1 MNSILFLDDTSAER
15 PGLALA
21 SLQALNLPDLR
32 ITAASSKTYI
42 PSKGISSLL
51 KQIGLSWP
59 KHISPIADLDLS
71 NIDLV
76 VLFSDSSRIFC
87 PPLPGMPA
95 VVKWTVKIPDTKK
108 GQQASWQK
116 CLEKIQALSQDL
128 VEQGYMAAL
137 TQARKNAEQVMDSM
151 QEGIIA
157 HDLNRRIF
165 FFNQA
170 AEKITGFS
178 RHEILGKDC
187 HDIFSGGICSRS
199 CSFKEP
205 GKEPTLPDSPY
216 SLSIINKN
224 GQNRQLEMSVVLMKN
239 FFDTPIGVVASFRD
253 LTRELDLAARLGE
266 VDHFSGIIGNSPKML
281 AIYQSIRDLA
291 DSSVPVFIEGESG
304 AGKELVAAAIHNEG
318 DKPKGLFVPVNCG
331 ALPENLLEAELFGHV
346 KGAFTGAIRDKK
358 GRFELAD
365 GGTIFL
371 DEIGDITP
379 AMQVK
384 LLRVLQDGTFQKVGG
399 EKTIKVKVR
408 LISATNKSLKKEI
421 AAGRFREDLY
431 YRICVAPVRVPP
443 LRERKSDI
451 PLLARHFLKNANAE
465 EKRHDI
471 ILAQD
476 TIETMMGYDWPGNVR
491 ELQNAVRYLMFRCQE
506 EIARP
511 HHLPENVVGSP
522 LTSLTISSH
531 KQRRQKLSTELVRQA
546 LQQTGNNRVQAAR
559 LLKVGRAT
567 LYRFLAK
574 HQLDFDY

>member
-1 MNSILFLDDTSAER
+1 MNSILFLDDTTAER

-21 SLQALNLPDLR
+21 SFRALNLPDL
-32 ITAASSKTYI
+32 TVVAASSKTG
-42 PSKGISSLL
+42 PQDGELASLL
-51 KQIGLSWP
+51 QQKGLLWP
-59 KHISPIADLDLS
+59 ADILSVDDLDLT
-71 NIDLV
+71 NIDIV
-76 VLFSDSSRIFC
+76 VVFTDSSRNFC

-95 VVKWTVKIPDTKK
+95 VVKWTVSTPDSEN
-108 GQQASWQK
+108 GQRQSWRK
-116 CLEKIQALSQDL
+116 CIEQIQAQVHDL
-128 VEQGYMAAL
+128 MEQGYLAAL

-170 AEKITGFS
+170 AERITGFS
-178 RHEILGKDC
+178 RREIIGQDC
-187 HDIFSGGICSRS
+187 HDIFSGGICSKR

-205 GKEPTLPDSPY
+205 GKKIKLPDSPY
-216 SLSIINKN
+216 SLSIKNKN
-224 GQNRQLEMSVVLMKN
+224 GQGRELEMSVVEMKN
-239 FFDTPIGVVASFRD
+239 FFDIPIGVVASFRD
-253 LTRELDLAARLGE
+253 ATREVDLATRLGE

-291 DSSVPVFIEGESG
+291 DSNVPVFIEGESG
-304 AGKELVAAAIHNEG
+304 SGKELVATAIHNER
-318 DKPKGLFVPVNCG
+318 KEERGLFVPVNCG

-399 EKTIKVKVR
+399 ESTIRVKVR
-408 LISATNKSLKKEI
+408 LITATNKNIQKEI
-421 AAGRFREDLY
+421 SEGRFREDLY
-431 YRICVAPVRVPP
+431 YRICVAPVKVPP

-451 PLLARHFLKNANAE
+451 PLLARYFLKHAYE
-465 EKRHDI
+465 DEKRHDI

-476 TIETMMGYDWPGNVR
+476 TIETLMAYNWPGNVR
-491 ELQNAVRYLMFRCQE
+491 ELQNAVRYLMFKCQE

-511 HHLPENVVGSP
+511 HHLPDNIRQMPTVLLGGG
-522 LTSLTISSH
+522 LQT
-531 KQRRQKLSTELVRQA
+531 KKRQKLNSENVRQA
-546 LQQTGNNRVQAAR
+546 LLQADNNRVQAAR
-559 LLKVGRAT
+559 LLNVGRAT

-574 HQLDFDY
+574 HPIDLD